1 MYISIE
7 QELPMKQKINT
18 LILTI
23 ISLIIVLATF
33 IHGSIADISI
43 FHGFIL
49 HPVFLLGGFSL
60 LASAIGQRSHD

>member
-1 MYISIE
+1 MFIFIE
-7 QELPMKQKINT
+7 QGLAMKQKLNT

-23 ISLIIVLATF
+23 IALVAILVTF

-49 HPVFLLGGFSL
+49 HPIFL
-60 LASAIGQRSHD
+60 LASLSVLALVIEQTSHE